1 MCFQTPE
8 IIVLHSFSCYV
19 VNIQPILFVDED
31 WLSTK
36 TISVDVEALIRE
48 CTVKVKDMIN
58 LFFLM
63 RCFRTNHRIIE

>member
-8 IIVLHSFSCYV
+8 IIVLLSFSFYV

-36 TISVDVEALIRE
+36 TIPVDVEALIRE
-48 CTVKVKDMIN
+48 RTVKVKDMIN
-58 LFFLM
+58 LFFLD
-63 RCFRTNHRIIE
+63 EVL